1 MRACAQ
7 LLAGPL
13 LAAALLMAGC
23 QHEAPA
29 APGPAKHADSGSGN
43 RRPKNPEA
51 KEKPKA
57 KPKQTSPEPVPTK
70 TTEETVRAEKNP
82 APAPKEAAPKGIDA
96 PKAVDAGKTES
107 TEPSPAPNPPM
118 KAAPEQ
124 RNPADQDAA
133 ENDPR
138 PSTRRPKTPPNAPS
152 VGLADRTDAA
162 TTSSA
167 AQPRLSGL
175 DPERRADGRPA
186 PKALSLK
193 PGATSGTRSA
203 ALPSPVKSGA
213 LLSSEAT
220 AAVDA
225 PRSAKVELNDDPK
238 SVPRASGAPVA
249 LPAAAEEKSVRTERI
264 AKPLNLTQWLAD
276 EKAHAEWL
284 RRQQEKQAAAN
295 AARETESLRL
305 KRARDRLVSDE
316 NPEAPEK
323 SPARE

>member
-29 APGPAKHADSGSGN
+29 APGPAKHAGSGSGS

-57 KPKQTSPEPVPTK
+57 KPKQTSPAPVPARIS
-70 TTEETVRAEKNP
+70 EETVSAEKNP
-82 APAPKEAAPKGIDA
+82 APAPKEAAPKDIDA
-96 PKAVDAGKTES
+96 GKRADAGKTEP
-107 TEPSPAPNPPM
+107 TEATPDANPPM
-118 KAAPEQ
+118 KASTEQ
-124 RNPADQDAA
+124 RKPVDQDAA
-133 ENDPR
+133 ESDPR
-138 PSTRRPKTPPNAPS
+138 PSTRRAKTPPHAPS
-152 VGLADRTDAA
+152 LGLADRPDAA

-167 AQPRLSGL
+167 AQARLSGL
-175 DPERRADGRPA
+175 EPARRADGRPA
-186 PKALSLK
+186 PKTLALK
-193 PGATSGTRSA
+193 PGAAADTRSA

-220 AAVDA
+220 APVAA
-225 PRSAKVELNDDPK
+225 PRSAKVELNDEARPG
-238 SVPRASGAPVA
+238 PRASGAPVA
-249 LPAAAEEKSVRTERI
+249 LPAPSEEKSGRAERI

-276 EKAHAEWL
+276 EQAHAEWL
-284 RRQQEKQAAAN
+284 RRQQAKQAAAD
-295 AARETESLRL
+295 AARESESLRL
-305 KRARDRLVSDE
+305 KRARDRLVSDG

-323 SPARE
+323 SPAGE

>member
-1 MRACAQ
+1 MRASATW
-7 LLAGPL
+7 LAGPL
-13 LAAALLMAGC
+13 LAAALLLAGC
-23 QHEAPA
+23 QHEPAP
-29 APGPAKHADSGSGN
+29 APGPAKHSGSGSGN

-57 KPKQTSPEPVPTK
+57 KANPSGAAPVPAK
-70 TTEETVRAEKNP
+70 TSVEPPRAEKKP
-82 APAPKEAAPKGIDA
+82 APAPKEAAPK
-96 PKAVDAGKTES
+96 AVDAGKTEL

-124 RNPADQDAA
+124 RNPGDPDAA
-133 ENDPR
+133 ESDPR
-138 PSTRRPKTPPNAPS
+138 PSTRRAKTPPNAPS
-152 VGLADRTDAA
+152 VGLADRPDAA

-175 DPERRADGRPA
+175 EPERRADGRPA

-193 PGATSGTRSA
+193 PGTTSDTRSA

-213 LLSSEAT
+213 LHSSEA
-220 AAVDA
+220 AAAAAA

-238 SVPRASGAPVA
+238 SGPRSSGAPVA
-249 LPAAAEEKSVRTERI
+249 LPASAEEKSARTERI
-264 AKPLNLTQWLAD
+264 SKPLNLTQWLAD

-295 AARETESLRL
+295 AARESESLRL